1 MSLSTFRSSPGK
13 RNRASLYVRLS
24 RQADDSNLSLEGM
37 TDDVRALCKQLGYR
51 EVALHI
57 DDGLSGGYR
66 DRPEFIAWIEDAKF
80 GRADALLAWHVDRMT
95 REGLNVAAAMLD
107 VVEGKDPLTGRQ
119 SHSPVRLVD
128 TRGLDSNDG
137 ESFRFRFVLQAEVA
151 RAERERMRDRA
162 RTKQRRG
169 RAKGRWP
176 GGPAPFGYR
185 IVEAAD
191 GKGKVLDIEPTEA
204 AAIRECVDR
213 VLSDEPESFTRCVR
227 WMNHAGPKPRRAKEW
242 SRVTLRQILIGDA
255 ALGRMTSGG
264 KLLRTEDGEIF
275 TPFPAIITPGESAA
289 LRQALAVKTPNA
301 KKGGRRPSR
310 LLSGGGMTC
319 HSCKAWV
326 QVARYADTGMIQ
338 YRCPTK
344 ANGGVCEKPVSC
356 AVAGV
361 EAYVESLY
369 LKAVGHMPFYRQ
381 KVIVE
386 GVDDLAIV
394 ETEIADTLA
403 EIGQSATAEL
413 FAKLTKL
420 QERRTALEELP
431 PAQRVE
437 FVPTGFTMAQ
447 HWADSTIDDRR
458 VMLRR
463 AFALLELHPGK
474 RGKRGFD
481 PARLRYVW
489 NDSYSEYDEAA

>member
-1 MSLSTFRSSPGK
+1 MSLSTFRASPGK
-13 RNRASLYVRLS
+13 RNRASLYIRLS

-37 TDDVRALCKQLGYR
+37 TDDVRDLCRDLGYR
-51 EVALHI
+51 EVALHV
-57 DDGLSGGYR
+57 DDGLTGGYR
-66 DRPEFIAWIEDAKF
+66 DRPEFLAWVDDAKY

-162 RTKQRRG
+162 KMARRRG
-169 RAKGRWP
+169 RAAGRWP

-185 IVEAAD
+185 IVPAPD
-191 GKGKVLDIEPTEA
+191 GKGKVLDVEPTEA

-213 VLSDEPESFTRCVR
+213 VLANEPESFTRCVA
-227 WMNHAGPKPRRAKEW
+227 WMNAKGPKPRRAKAW
-242 SRVTLRQILIGDA
+242 SRVVLRQVLVGNA
-255 ALGRMTSGG
+255 VLGRATSEG

-275 TPFPAIITPGESAA
+275 TPFPAVITPGESAA

-319 HSCKAWV
+319 HSCKSGV
-326 QVARYADTGMIQ
+326 QVARYVDTGMTQ
-338 YRCPTK
+338 YRCQTK
-344 ANGGVCEKPVSC
+344 ANGGICKAPVSC
-356 AVAGV
+356 AVTGV
-361 EAYVESLY
+361 EDLVESLY
-369 LKAVGHMPFYRQ
+369 LGAVGHMPFYRQ
-381 KVIVE
+381 KIIVE
-386 GVDDLAIV
+386 GVDELAIV

-403 EIGQSATAEL
+403 EIGNAATAEL

-420 QERRTALEELP
+420 QARRGELEEMP

-437 FVPTGFTMAQ
+437 YVPTGFTMAQ
-447 HWADSTIDDRR
+447 HWTDSTIDDRR

-463 AFALLELHPGK
+463 AFALLELQPGK

-481 PARLRYVW
+481 PARLKVVW
-489 NDSYSEYDEAA
+489 NDEYSEYDEAA